1 MQSFSAFVV
10 NNVRWLAGAFL
21 LTLVSSFGQ
30 TFFIALSNGDIRET
44 FGLSHGEFGGLY
56 MLATLLSAATLPFL
70 GRPLDRYSTVTMAI
84 ATMLMLACASIA
96 MGFAGSLP
104 TLLLALYLLRLFGQ
118 GMMTQTA
125 LTATGRWFAANRGR
139 AVSVVTLGFHVGG
152 ALLPFLFVLVAGI
165 VGWRGSWFVCAAFI
179 LVVALPLVCAL
190 VRKERN
196 PQSEP
201 QPRAQRAVKHWTRAE
216 VLRDPTFY
224 AICLGVL
231 APAFVGTTI
240 FFHQVYLTELRGWPL
255 QLFAGGFA
263 VLSATTM
270 GFALLAGWLIDRF
283 SAVQLL
289 PLFLLPLALA
299 CFAAAYLTAPFAI
312 FVFMALLG
320 ISYGFSSTLEGA
332 MWPEIYGTA
341 HLGAIRSV
349 VVAVMVL
356 ASAMGPGITGYL
368 IDAGVDYA
376 LQLALMGVY
385 SLAAA
390 LLMWRVSRK
399 LTRGLSRGWNL
410 SSS

>member
-1 MQSFSAFVV
+1 MQSFSTFVV
-10 NNVRWLAGAFL
+10 NNVRWLSGAFL

-30 TFFIALSNGDIRET
+30 TFFIALSNGGIRET

-152 ALLPFLFVLVAGI
+152 ALLPFLFVLVAGL

-179 LVVALPLVCAL
+179 LVALPLVCAL
-190 VRKERN
+190 VWKERN
-196 PQSEP
+196 PQSEA
-201 QPRAQRAVKHWTRAE
+201 QPRAQRAVKQWTRAE

-240 FFHQVYLTELRGWPL
+240 FFHQVYLTELRSWPL
-255 QLFAGGFA
+255 QLFASGFA

-270 GFALLAGWLIDRF
+270 GFALLAGWLVDRF

-390 LLMWRVSRK
+390 FLMWRVSRR

>member
-30 TFFIALSNGDIRET
+30 TFFIALSNGGIRET

-70 GRPLDRYSTVTMAI
+70 GRSLDRYSTVTMAI

-118 GMMTQTA
+118 GMITQTA

-152 ALLPFLFVLVAGI
+152 ALLPFLFVLVAGL

-196 PQSEP
+196 PQSEA
-201 QPRAQRAVKHWTRAE
+201 QPRAQRAVKHWTRTE

-255 QLFAGGFA
+255 QLFASGFA
-263 VLSATTM
+263 VLSATRWV
-270 GFALLAGWLIDRF
+270 LRF
-283 SAVQLL
+283 
-289 PLFLLPLALA
+289 
-299 CFAAAYLTAPFAI
+299 
-312 FVFMALLG
+312 
-320 ISYGFSSTLEGA
+320 
-332 MWPEIYGTA
+332 WPG
-341 HLGAIRSV
+341 G
-349 VVAVMVL
+349 
-356 ASAMGPGITGYL
+356 
-368 IDAGVDYA
+368 
-376 LQLALMGVY
+376 
-385 SLAAA
+385 
-390 LLMWRVSRK
+390 
-399 LTRGLSRGWNL
+399 
-410 SSS
+410 